1 MFIKKYQKNKLANQ
15 AITAKNS
22 IKWAKN
28 SIFTFEVIRDRR
40 RKKRSK
46 RSSRLSVFLGV
57 RRIKSFGLNILSN
70 LER

>member
-28 SIFTFEVIRDRR
+28 SIFTFEVIRERRR
-40 RKKRSK
+40 RKKKKKKEEVKEAR
-46 RSSRLSVFLGV
+46 V
-57 RRIKSFGLNILSN
+57 
-70 LER
+70 